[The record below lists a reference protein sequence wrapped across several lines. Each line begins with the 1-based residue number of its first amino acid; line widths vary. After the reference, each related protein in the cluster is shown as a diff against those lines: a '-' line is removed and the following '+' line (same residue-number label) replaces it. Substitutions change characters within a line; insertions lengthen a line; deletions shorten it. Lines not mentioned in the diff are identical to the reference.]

1 MPPQKPRAIL
11 GLMTY
16 GPPTSPDNRVTTIEE
31 FQTHLD
37 AFQKHGYNELDTAR
51 IYSNGDQ
58 EAFTAKAGYKERGFE
73 IATKSYPLFP
83 GQHTAANLR
92 KDLETSLAEL
102 GTTCVDIFYLHSA
115 DRSVPFT
122 ETLEAANTLYR
133 EGKFKQLG
141 LSNYTAYEVAEIVM
155 LCQYRGWVKPTIY
168 QGLYNAITRNL
179 ETEVIPACRRFGL
192 EVVVFT
198 PLGGGLLTG
207 RYKSPDDDD
216 EQQGRFS
223 RNTFLGPILRSM
235 YFNESL
241 FKALDILRRAAE
253 GHQLTMPEVAIR
265 WLVHHSALK
274 FAQDGGN
281 DGVIFGISKLSQLD
295 QNIVD
300 LQKGPLPEDVVK
312 ALDAAW
318 VIAKGTSPNPW
329 HTSLEYTY
337 EGHS

>member
-1 MPPQKPRAIL
+1 MASSKPRAIL

-31 FQTHLD
+31 MQAHLD

-51 IYSNGDQ
+51 IYSGGEQ
-58 EAFTAKAGYKERGFE
+58 EAFTAKAGYKERGFK
-73 IATKSYPLFP
+73 IATKSYPLVP

-92 KDLETSLAEL
+92 KDLETSLAAL

-122 ETLEAANTLYR
+122 ETLEAANTLYK

-141 LSNYTAYEVAEIVM
+141 LSNFTAYEVAEIVM
-155 LCQYRGWVKPTIY
+155 LCQYRGWVQPTIY

-216 EQQGRFS
+216 QQGRFS
-223 RNTFLGPILRSM
+223 KNTFLGPIMRSM

-241 FKALDILRRAAE
+241 FKALDILRLAAE
-253 GHQLTMPEVAIR
+253 SHKLTMPEVAIR

-274 FAQDGGN
+274 FAKDGGN
-281 DGVIFGISKLSQLD
+281 DGVIFGISKISQLD
-295 QNIVD
+295 QNVAD

-337 EGHS
+337 QGHS

>member
-1 MPPQKPRAIL
+1 MSSPKPRAIL

-16 GPPTSPDNRVTTIEE
+16 GPDNFADNRVTTLDE
-31 FQTHLD
+31 FKLHLD
-37 AFQKHGYNELDTAR
+37 ALQKHGYNEVDTAR
-51 IYSNGDQ
+51 IYSGGDQ
-58 EAFTAKAGYKERGFE
+58 EAFTAKAGYKERGLKL
-73 IATKSYPLFP
+73 ATKSYPRTP

-102 GTTCVDIFYLHSA
+102 GATSVDIFYLHSA

-122 ETLEAANTLYR
+122 ETLEAANTLYK

-141 LSNYTAYEVAEIVM
+141 ISNFSAYEVAEVVM
-155 LCQYRGWVKPTIY
+155 LCQHRGWVKPTIY
-168 QGLYNAITRNL
+168 QGVYNAITRNL

-192 EVVVFT
+192 EVVIYT

-207 RYKSPDDDD
+207 RYKTLDDK
-216 EQQGRFS
+216 EEEGRFNNS
-223 RNTFLGPILRSM
+223 TFLGPIFRAM

-241 FKALDILRRAAE
+241 FKALDILRLVAE
-253 GHQLTMPEVAIR
+253 SHNLTMAEVALR

-274 FAQDGGN
+274 LAKDGGN
-281 DGVIFGISKLSQLD
+281 DGVIFGVSKISQLD
-295 QNIVD
+295 QNILD
-300 LQKGPLPEDVVK
+300 LQKGPLPEEVVK

-318 VIAKGTSPNPW
+318 IIAKGTSPNPW
-329 HTSLEYTY
+329 HTPLEYTY